1 MRTLVGVINHFVNS
15 RRPVGIL
22 LATIFLVSLYFTG
35 VASAQLPSATGPPLT
50 LYQLG
55 PDGVMV
61 KAAVNV
67 FSAGQQIWI
76 GIPSSASPPYLLTTS
91 DSTGATISTQDGTSF
106 PTDNLVSLNLSP
118 SIYHARQAYQLA
130 LTTQVATSPGFF
142 VSQTSSA
149 TITIV
154 PGFARFTLESYVH
167 QDGMARAQVLLLDG
181 NKNPSVGVHLG
192 LTLLQG
198 GVSLPITTE
207 TTDSN
212 GRATFQVGE
221 ALAAGQYQ
229 YEVNVIDDG
238 IFAPPEQLSQFTIGT
253 KPTTLTT
260 WASNGNIAAALLDS
274 NSQTPVPGRLLV
286 LEGQLKDGNWTIIS
300 TVYTDAS
307 GQASFTPPA
316 AQWRVSF
323 GGDTFYSPSSS
334 NTLSSPPNTLSPSTL
349 PRNTLSNGHITLNI
363 QPDTI
368 TIYDSQGQAI
378 LGHMGWDVQVRAVDS
393 WQSLPSDG
401 GTSMT
406 IDDFE
411 GYHRITLQ
419 GTAGNGQVSI
429 SMQFLGRPQDPSFTP
444 FRTPVEIH
452 AFGSQHSYRLM
463 WHVET
468 NSAASFQFEQ
478 RTGDQRTVIRGPIA
492 SGSFADQSPS
502 GENSMVALAQ
512 DGKTVLFGFNWDNA
526 LQYYQGSSLGVTG
539 GQSSASV
546 AFGTF
551 TLSNGQSFVLP
562 ACPCPDGG
570 GGGGGGLLG
579 TSTTLYLPASAYAT
593 INTVLKAQL
602 KDQFGNPVSFAIITF
617 SKDGSSIGTGTTN
630 TTGYASLVWS
640 PGVTGSHVI
649 SAAFAGNCCYLA
661 SSTQQSLTINQTPT
675 AILFLKPQQIAY
687 SWDLYNYYG
696 GNGRPIVVPVV
707 TLALAGSGSGGPA
720 NIVMPAYSGT
730 SFTLPNLPGYGWSGL
745 NQTSVTVTFN
755 STYTQ
760 TRTMNWTRNF
770 YLPPCP
776 NPPSCSTAPRTGHM
790 YLTGSLAPPS
800 TLYTA
805 NSTSLNI
812 PYQNVNSV
820 GNVPLL
826 LTPTVDG
833 SAMAGC
839 PNTTTS
845 CSVTLTTSHPDD
857 IIIAY
862 AAETLDYQPT
872 WPTLVMCTFT
882 VSDSA
887 GLSWSA
893 RSRVVLGNSNGVSYR
908 DQLEEFY
915 AKSNI
920 VLSSDTITESIIGCG
935 TNYNGLQVFAVSGA
949 NFNSPFDPNSS
960 APGTGSDA
968 SSGQQATTSATI
980 STSNANDFVFAGVQ
994 HGTLAVPTAQSGFT
1008 LITSAGSVGTEYNL
1022 PNAALTN
1029 FAVTFSF
1036 STSST
1041 WQEIADAI
1049 QPGNPITQDATPPP
1063 LYINVN
1069 STYPYLTV
1077 TMQGLPVALAAYV
1090 AYLAFSLGGPTSSF
1104 LSGGYTF
1111 YAIPTPSD
1119 FAQVCYD
1126 SACSSPAGNVQL
1138 YLYNSKLQFC
1148 GVAVSTDNRGV
1159 APITALGSKSTCT
1172 YPYSYVA
1179 IFTSGTTLRLTEL
1192 FGIEAVS
1199 NPSPFLTN
1207 FQGFNYATYAP
1218 KRTGR
1223 YLVHIFTYF
1232 LNSPYTI
1239 LYPTTSYPDVP
1250 YPYLTGVDVI
1260 VNVQKHPVRVDTSSS
1275 PGTSTIVD
1283 ITNATIRLTDLARN
1297 APLNNT
1303 SFSYTLTQTDP
1314 GSLIVKSGSL
1324 STGADGT
1331 VVVSL
1336 GKLSYGNYTLAI
1348 TRAED
1353 GIIQAVNY
1361 SYKFT
1366 VYKAVPTLLLRNLS
1380 GLQSATPGTFKFLN
1394 PSGGVY
1400 SPSIVT
1406 SQSAPYEFYAV
1417 LGTSTDLLTTPPGV
1431 TANCAYGS
1439 PVINCVQIYV
1449 GYGSSQTCFTSAG
1462 CCCITGDHVGSI
1474 VTGSWTNGQPNGAIA
1489 CVQPTFTSCSQSVT
1503 RLTGTNNICGT
1514 TFCYRFSVFAGS
1526 VNAIQTWFVSM
1537 FVVVTD
1543 SSSNSASTRSY
1554 GYIDNP
1560 DGFFLV
1566 NGVPARHSD
1575 GADPLIN
1582 AVSFQFNATNSPN
1595 SITSVTMIVLNQT
1608 SSTSKTICLIG
1619 GSGCLQ
1625 SAQTTTSSFLL
1636 YSASNILFS
1645 PGTYNVTISY
1655 TCPGCRITQVRVLS
1669 LTLVVSASAWIQNAV
1684 AGNTYI
1690 FGTSLL
1696 NNATQTLIVAQGLT
1710 ENVFVNGA
1718 LYASTITDTAGN
1730 TAFTWTPSAAG
1741 QYKIQVSF
1749 PRQSYYTNASFTI
1762 MVSVAHRTVILTA
1775 GGSPQDPDV
1784 SQTVTWSVSAY
1795 DMINN
1800 ATVQSLPISQF
1811 VDGLNVSTVPTD
1823 MNGNAVFT
1831 RAFSSTGTHNVTFVS
1846 ATTPLY
1852 SSATAYRSVNVFI
1865 KTSLT
1870 ITTGTVTM
1878 GQQNT
1883 ISIALTDANGNP
1895 LSTRTIQI
1903 LVNGAFLQN
1912 VTTGTNGQTQF
1923 QWQPNA
1929 LGDYS
1934 ITAKFSA
1941 TGPAD
1946 FGYRPSQSTQNVR
1959 VAPQVTVNIDPSTSG
1974 TQSVSIPGG
1983 QSASQVTPSHSFSIS
1998 FPNGNTISVTVNLGI
2013 ASITV
2018 TISARTEF
2026 GWICVYKVNTFFGSY
2041 CALSVPFEKI
2051 YIDSS
2056 ISGVL
2061 DLHIVAQLLG
2071 PLSMAYNVVSSLQV
2085 DRLALGIGVIVST
2098 LIPLAGWGIFALTG
2112 GNPQAAADAVPAL
2125 MFASVLGGLVYKY
2138 GLNDEVAYRSYL
2150 TALLVMPLA
2159 GLACA
2164 ISGYC
2169 PISVP
2174 AIPGIPQFL
2183 PAMYSWATYERGI
2196 VLTFLQLGDFE
2207 PAMTFGAALILTA
2220 AFLVIG

>member
-1 MRTLVGVINHFVNS
+1 
-15 RRPVGIL
+15 
-22 LATIFLVSLYFTG
+22 
-35 VASAQLPSATGPPLT
+35 
-50 LYQLG
+50 
-55 PDGVMV
+55 
-61 KAAVNV
+61 
-67 FSAGQQIWI
+67 
-76 GIPSSASPPYLLTTS
+76 
-91 DSTGATISTQDGTSF
+91 
-106 PTDNLVSLNLSP
+106 
-118 SIYHARQAYQLA
+118 
-130 LTTQVATSPGFF
+130 
-142 VSQTSSA
+142 
-149 TITIV
+149 
-154 PGFARFTLESYVH
+154 
-167 QDGMARAQVLLLDG
+167 MARAQVLLRDG

-198 GVSLPITTE
+198 GASLPITTE
-207 TTDSN
+207 TTDSH
-212 GRATFQVGE
+212 GRAAFQVGE

-238 IFAPPEQLSQFTIGT
+238 IFAPPQQLSQFTIGT
-253 KPTTLTT
+253 KPTILTT

-300 TVYTDAS
+300 TAYTDDN
-307 GQASFTPPA
+307 GGASFTPPA
-316 AQWRVSF
+316 SQWRVSF

-334 NTLSSPPNTLSPSTL
+334 NTLSSYPNSFSPSTL
-349 PRNTLSNGHITLNI
+349 IQTGTQSSTSLRNTLSNGHITLSI

-368 TIYDSQGQAI
+368 TIYDSQGQTI
-378 LGHMGWDVQVRAVDS
+378 LGQMGWDVQVRTLDS

-401 GTSMT
+401 GMSMT

-411 GYHRITLQ
+411 GYHRIILQ

-429 SMQFLGRPQDPSFTP
+429 SMQFLGRIRDPSFTP

-452 AFGSQHSYRLM
+452 AFGSQHSYRLL

-468 NSAASFQFEQ
+468 DSAASFQFEQ

-492 SGSFADQSPS
+492 SGSLADQSPS

-526 LQYYQGSSLGVTG
+526 LQYYQGTSLGMTG

-551 TLSNGQSFVLP
+551 TLSNGQGVILP

-570 GGGGGGLLG
+570 GGGGGGPLG
-579 TSTTLYLPASAYAT
+579 TSTTLYLPSSAYAT

-602 KDQFGNPVSFAIITF
+602 KDQFGNPVSFATMTF

-720 NIVMPAYSGT
+720 NIVMPSYSGT
-730 SFTLPNLPGYGWSGL
+730 SFTLPNLPGYGWAGL
-745 NQTSVTVTFN
+745 NQTTVTVTFN

-800 TLYTA
+800 TLYTP

-812 PYQNVNSV
+812 PYQNVNSLS
-820 GNVPLL
+820 NAPLQL
-826 LTPTVDG
+826 IPDTDG
-833 SAMAGC
+833 SAVASCGLF
-839 PNTTTS
+839 TTS

-857 IIIAY
+857 IIIAFTSEALDLHPAVANGFGYSMILFNPTSTNPNNPAPWNTGQAQFVSGYLNTFYPSSNFYLHIYCIRNCGLGPAYPNY
-862 AAETLDYQPT
+862 AVATTLQPQGGWLNFTWTNPGPCGVCNTGIVAGPSAYPTGAVIWTQWTWAEATTTGNFNAEVDGYAVDSGVTSP
-872 WPTLVMCTFT
+872 PICSFS
-882 VSDSA
+882 VSDTA
-887 GLSWSA
+887 GLFWTA
-893 RSRVVLGNSNGVSYR
+893 RSGTLGRNGL
-908 DQLEEFY
+908 DQFQEFY
-915 AKSNI
+915 AKSRN
-920 VLSSDTITESIIGCG
+920 VLSSDTITESISGCG
-935 TNYNGLQVFAVSGA
+935 NNYNGLQVFAISGA
-949 NFNSPFDPNSS
+949 NFDNPFDPGAGGS
-960 APGTGSDA
+960 ASGYSGGTYA
-968 SSGQQATTSATI
+968 AI
-980 STSNANDFVFAGVQ
+980 STSNPGDIVFAAVQ
-994 HGTLAVPTAQSGFT
+994 HGSSVVPTSGPGFS
-1008 LITSAGSVGTEYNL
+1008 IVTSTAGYAVEKEIANGI
-1022 PNAALTN
+1022 LTRSN
-1029 FAVTFSF
+1029 VTFGDSAVDY
-1036 STSST
+1036 
-1041 WQEIADAI
+1041 WEEIADAL
-1049 QPGNPITQDATPPP
+1049 QPGNPMVQDATPPP
-1063 LYINVN
+1063 LFINVN
-1069 STYPYLTV
+1069 ATYPYLTV
-1077 TMQGLPVALAAYV
+1077 TMQRLPVALAAYV

-1104 LSGGYTF
+1104 LSGGYTV
-1111 YAIPTPSD
+1111 YALPTQSD
-1119 FAQVCYD
+1119 FARVCYD
-1126 SACSSPAGNVQL
+1126 SACNTPAGNVQL

-1148 GVAVSTDNRGV
+1148 GVAVSTDNRGIT
-1159 APITALGSKSTCT
+1159 PITAQGSKSTCT
-1172 YPYSYVA
+1172 YPYGYVA
-1179 IFTSGTTLRLTEL
+1179 IYTSGTTLQLTEL
-1192 FGIEAVS
+1192 FQIEVVN
-1199 NPSPFLTN
+1199 NPTPFYTN

-1223 YLVHIFTYF
+1223 YLLHVFTYF

-1239 LYPTTSYPDVP
+1239 LYPTTSYPDVA
-1250 YPYLTGVDVI
+1250 YPYLAGVDVI
-1260 VNVQKHPVRVDTSSS
+1260 LNVQKHPVSVDTSSN
-1275 PGTSTIVD
+1275 PGTSTILD
-1283 ITNATIRLTDLARN
+1283 ITKATIRLTDLARST
-1297 APLNNT
+1297 PLNNT
-1303 SFSYTLTQTDP
+1303 SFGYTLTQTDP
-1314 GSLIVKSGSL
+1314 GSIVVASGSL
-1324 STGADGT
+1324 TTGADGT
-1331 VVVSL
+1331 VVVSF
-1336 GKLSYGNYTLAI
+1336 GKLSYGNYTLSVA
-1348 TRAED
+1348 RAED
-1353 GIIQAVNY
+1353 GTIQAVNY

-1366 VYKAVPTLLLRNLS
+1366 VYKAMPTLLLRNLS
-1380 GLQSATPGTFKFLN
+1380 GLQSATPGMFKLLN

-1431 TANCAYGS
+1431 TANCAFGS
-1439 PVINCVQIYV
+1439 PMINCVQIYV

-1462 CCCITGDHVGSI
+1462 CCCVTGDHVGSI

-1489 CVQPTFTSCSQSVT
+1489 CVQSAFTNCSQSVT

-1514 TFCYRFSVFAGS
+1514 AFCYRFSVFAGS
-1526 VNAIQTWFVSM
+1526 VNAIPTWFVSM
-1537 FVVVTD
+1537 FVTVSD

-1554 GYIDNP
+1554 GYIDSP

-1566 NGVPARHSD
+1566 NGAPARHSD

-1595 SITSVTMIVLNQT
+1595 SITSVTMTVLNQT
-1608 SSTSKTICLIG
+1608 SSTSTTICLIG

-1655 TCPGCRITQVRVLS
+1655 TCPGCRITQVRILS
-1669 LTLVVSASAWIQNAV
+1669 LTLVISASAWIQNAV

-1696 NNATQTLIVAQGLT
+1696 NNATQTLITAQGLT

-1718 LYASTITDTAGN
+1718 LYASTTTDTAGN
-1730 TAFTWTPSAAG
+1730 TAFAWTPSAAG

-1775 GGSPQDPDV
+1775 GRSPQDPDV
-1784 SQTVTWSVSAY
+1784 SQTVTWNVSAY

-1800 ATVQSLPISQF
+1800 ATVKSLPISQF
-1811 VDGLNVSTVPTD
+1811 VDGLNVSSVPTD
-1823 MNGNAVFT
+1823 TNGNAIFT
-1831 RAFSSTGTHNVTFVS
+1831 RAFTSTGVHNVTFVS
-1846 ATTPLY
+1846 ATTQVY
-1852 SSATAYRSVNVFI
+1852 SSATVYRPLTVFI

-1870 ITTGTVTM
+1870 LTTGTITM

-1883 ISIALTDANGNP
+1883 ISVALTDANGNP

-1903 LVNGAFLQN
+1903 LINGAFLQN
-1912 VTTGTNGQTQF
+1912 VTTGTNGQAQF

-1941 TGPAD
+1941 SAVAD
-1946 FGYRPSQSTQNVR
+1946 FGYRPSQSIQNVR
-1959 VAPQVTVNIDPSTSG
+1959 VVPQTTINIDPSTSG

-1983 QSASQVTPSHSFSIS
+1983 QSASQVIPSHSFSIS
-1998 FPNGNTISVTVNLGI
+1998 FPNGNTISVTVNLGV

-2018 TISARTEF
+2018 TITARTEF
-2026 GWICVYKVNTFFGSY
+2026 GWICVYRVNTFFGSY
-2041 CALSVPFEKI
+2041 CALKVPFEKI
-2051 YIDSS
+2051 YIDAS
-2056 ISGVL
+2056 ISGIL
-2061 DLHIVAQLLG
+2061 DLHIIAQLLG
-2071 PLSMAYNVVSSLQV
+2071 PLSIAYNVVSSVQV

-2125 MFASVLGGLVYKY
+2125 MFAAVLGGLVYKY

-2169 PISVP
+2169 PLSVP
-2174 AIPGIPQFL
+2174 AIAGIPQFL
-2183 PAMYSWATYERGI
+2183 PGLYSWATYERGI
-2196 VLTFLQLGDFE
+2196 VLTLLQLGDFE
-2207 PAMTFGAALILTA
+2207 PAMAFGAALILTA
-2220 AFLVIG
+2220 AFIAIG